1 MTDLDQQPA
10 AAVVASAAPGDGSVP
25 VAGRTLFPGDT
36 GTLGVDARHALVR
49 LVRGPFLDGH
59 AEPQA
64 WAALRRDEV
73 LVRRTLSD
81 LFLTLVVDDD
91 DRVAFTR
98 QAEDAENGTTVPR
111 LLRRWPLTLIDSA
124 LLLFL
129 RQEISA
135 VSGTGQ
141 RAVVGVDEMLDHL
154 ETYQE
159 DSATDH
165 ALRLKRIHASIA
177 KLRDN
182 GVLRPTVTDGRYEVS
197 PVLRTLLPPEQI
209 GALIETYE
217 RLARGE
223 ATAADGPVPTDDDD
237 SAEPDGEGPH
247 DGSDLDD

>member
-1 MTDLDQQPA
+1 MTELDQQPA
-10 AAVVASAAPGDGSVP
+10 GSVATAPTAIGDGIVPASA
-25 VAGRTLFPGDT
+25 RTLFPGDT

-81 LFLTLVVDDD
+81 LFLTLVVDED
-91 DRVAFTR
+91 DRIAFTR
-98 QAEDAENGTTVPR
+98 QAEDAETGATVPR

-141 RAVVGVDEMLDHL
+141 RAVVGLDEMLDHL

-177 KLRDN
+177 KLREN
-182 GVLRPTVTDGRYEVS
+182 GVLRPTATEGRYEVS

-209 GALIETYE
+209 GALIDAYE

-223 ATAADGPVPTDDDD
+223 TVAAQ
-237 SAEPDGEGPH
+237 